1 MAACRA
7 HALAEAS
14 QGFGGGQ
21 GCVSPGPGFR
31 TDAGWS
37 FGAGCGRAV
46 VDLDGV
52 LVLAHF
58 EEPDAAAIW
67 KKTFG
72 RHPLMGWS
80 VTVGVGV
87 VSWSRVCWFG

>member
-1 MAACRA
+1 M
-7 HALAEAS
+7 LAGLSA
-14 QGFGGGQ
+14 
-21 GCVSPGPGFR
+21 P
-31 TDAGWS
+31 DAG
-37 FGAGCGRAV
+37 GRVV